1 MVFWDTSLSSSWS
14 ASFPSKVIILCLNN
28 SSPDLLA
35 CCAANSPSSVL
46 AWRIPGT
53 GEPGG
58 LPSMR
63 SYRVGHDWSNLA
75 AAAAANR
82 VNLGLV
88 NFGSA
93 SQEPL
98 LSAGSSLGIFR
109 LSPSSFLNHSSW
121 GSCLQN
127 SLKYYQ
133 LPLRLAVGGKNP
145 HLGKGFSGGTSGKEP
160 TR

>member
-1 MVFWDTSLSSSWS
+1 MAFWDTSLSSSWS
-14 ASFPSKVIILCLNN
+14 ASFPIKFIILCLNN
-28 SSPDLLA
+28 SSLDLLA
-35 CCAANSPSSVL
+35 CCAANSHSSVL

-63 SYRVGHDWSNLA
+63 SYRVGHDWSDL

-82 VNLGLV
+82 VNLVLV

-93 SQEPL
+93 SQEPLL

-121 GSCLQN
+121 GSYLQN

-160 TR
+160 TC